1 MRDFLAL
8 VVQDPESVGQRLMG
22 PLDNDIRK
30 KRLCMRNHLRHT
42 GQVGSHSIED
52 FGFGSLA
59 TCANEFDLKHRLTAC
74 YCPASAFSAGHG
86 KVNRR

>member
-1 MRDFLAL
+1 MRDLSAL
-8 VVQDPESVGQRLMG
+8 IVQDPESMGQRLMG

-30 KRLCMRNHLRHT
+30 KRLRMRNHLRNT

-59 TCANEFDLKHRLTAC
+59 TRANKFDLKHRLTAC
-74 YCPASAFSAGHG
+74 YCPASCGI
-86 KVNRR
+86 